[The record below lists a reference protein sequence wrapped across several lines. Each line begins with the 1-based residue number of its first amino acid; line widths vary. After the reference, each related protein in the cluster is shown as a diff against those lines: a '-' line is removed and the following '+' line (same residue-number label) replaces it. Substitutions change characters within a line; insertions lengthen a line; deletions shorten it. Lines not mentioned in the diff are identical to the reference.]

1 MKRRGRRYH
10 RFGVGHDRNDWMKSW
25 LVTDWGPDES
35 APPVQFDM
43 AQWLRNANESFTAL
57 DRLAQWVMNLEDH
70 HYSLIYEPDDQMW
83 FVYRH
88 YEKTLGLMAS
98 DRISRGST
106 ALEALRSA
114 ADVLAG

>member
-1 MKRRGRRYH
+1 
-10 RFGVGHDRNDWMKSW
+10 MKSQ
-25 LVTDWGPDES
+25 LHELGKTVGDFAS
-35 APPVQFDM
+35 
-43 AQWLRNANESFTAL
+43 
-57 DRLAQWVMNLEDH
+57 DRLVQWAPNRTIDAALVRLSQWVMNLEDH
-70 HYSLIYEPDDQMW
+70 HCSLIYEPDDQMW

-114 ADVLAG
+114 ADSLAG